1 MRLFGRKQS
10 IDRNRNI
17 FERGSGAGLDG
28 TTTTVCQ
35 TKPNRIFI
43 HITMTAQL
51 AWADGDV
58 T

>member
-1 MRLFGRKQS
+1 MRLFGRRNQS
-10 IDRNRNI
+10 TAIATM